1 MKRKIGRNEKCI
13 CGSGRK
19 YKKCCLNK
27 EEPAALPPELMK
39 KSSELPELNNMLKHG
54 YKLLE
59 EGHEIEACNAW
70 LNFWEILKTYHI
82 PAMKSIEDA
91 QKITELDQPLSD
103 WCRDF
108 MTSLQNAVRNDGIF
122 QENLTDYCREFCEL
136 FPETDKDIV
145 ETMKALVS
153 E

>member
-1 MKRKIGRNEKCI
+1 MKRKIGRNGKCI

-19 YKKCCLNK
+19 YKKCCLDK
-27 EEPAALPPELMK
+27 EEPFALPAELMQ
-39 KSSELPELNNMLKHG
+39 KSFELQDLNNMLKLG
-54 YKLLE
+54 YELVE
-59 EGHEIEACNAW
+59 EGNDIEACNAW

-91 QKITELDQPLSD
+91 RKITEFEQPLSD

-108 MTSLQNAVRNDGIF
+108 MTCLQNCVRNDGNYH
-122 QENLTDYCREFCEL
+122 EKLTDYCREFCEL

-145 ETMKALVS
+145 ENMKALVS